1 MAETTEPN
9 PDQAKTPAF
18 FRTPLFAYL
27 SSSLAYA
34 LIFAIL
40 LFSYVL

>member
-1 MAETTEPN
+1 MTETTEPN
-9 PDQAKTPAF
+9 TDQEKTPAF

-27 SSSLAYA
+27 ASSLIYVI
-34 LIFAIL
+34 IFAIL

>member
-9 PDQAKTPAF
+9 PDSEKAPAF

-27 SSSLAYA
+27 SSSLIYA
-34 LIFAIL
+34 LIFVIL